1 MLKTTGIRGKGQAK
15 FVWSKI
21 EYKSDPLG
29 AETLQ
34 YLSELAQV
42 RARMFDGKTR
52 TATQIQNLE
61 SRQMMIMD
69 ILGGFHG
76 VQIRLSAERQVA

>member
-1 MLKTTGIRGKGQAK
+1 MMKTTGIRGKGQAK

-42 RARMFDGKTR
+42 RSRMFDGKTR
-52 TATQIQNLE
+52 TESQVTNLE
-61 SRQMMIMD
+61 SRQLMIMD

-76 VQIRLSAERQVA
+76 VQIRLANDRQVA